1 MLWLCLR
8 LPSLPL
14 DALGPQHTKGM
25 LALSNNNIIVMANA
39 AAQQAGIAAGMSVAS
54 ALSLSNKLE
63 LRPRD
68 EQREQQHLANIA
80 LWAYRFSGDVCLCP
94 PNAVL
99 LELGASLRLFKN
111 LARLYRKFISAFR
124 RRGLSVQLGIAHT
137 PLAAELLS
145 HQNLSPANLVNG
157 AGQLHRTAL
166 DNALRE
172 LPIGLLPLAPKTLNT
187 LQEMGMHT
195 LGNIQALPRAA
206 LERRFGK
213 NIVTVLAKLQGEQ
226 PDIRPKFTPPETFHA
241 QRHFDGGLHSKQQL
255 RFPISALLSELEHYL
270 RLRQCLNRD
279 LEWTFHYLDGSR
291 EAWSL
296 DLSHRHFD
304 RRSLIELVMLRLER
318 LSLQGPVES
327 LSLSCTQFIGNEQ
340 HSDQLFDTANHSKHQ
355 EKAAQVLDK
364 LRLRLGAQRCHL
376 FSLQDAHLPEL
387 NWVLRDAHTSASA
400 PSQSKLKPILKP
412 VAAQQTT
419 APSTTELI
427 RPNCLC
433 HPPEAITETTE
444 GLFWQGELHLLQ
456 GPERFDGQWWQ
467 QRQTRDYY
475 IARHQHGA
483 LCWVFKDCLNR
494 RWYLHGFFA

>member
-1 MLWLCLR
+1 M
-8 LPSLPL
+8 LPL
-14 DALGPQHTKGM
+14 DAINEGHSSGM
-25 LALSNNNIIVMANA
+25 LALTSGNIIVMANSP
-39 AAQQAGIAAGMSVAS
+39 AQQAGIATGMSVAT
-54 ALSLSNKLE
+54 AMSLCAELE

-68 EQREQQHLANIA
+68 SQRERQYLENIA
-80 LWAYRFSGDVCLCP
+80 LWAYRFSGDVSLSP

-124 RRGLSVQLGIAHT
+124 RRGLTVHLGIAST

-145 HQNLSPANLVNG
+145 HKNVNPTSLVNA
-157 AGQLHRTAL
+157 AGELQQ
-166 DNALRE
+166 NALQNALHALSIR
-172 LPIGLLPLAPKTLNT
+172 LLPLPEKTLDT

-213 NIVTVLAKLQGEQ
+213 DIATVLAKLQGEQ
-226 PDIRPKFTPPETFHA
+226 SDIRPKFIPPETFNA
-241 QRHFDGGLHSKQQL
+241 LRHFDGGLHSKQQL

-279 LEWTFHYLDGSR
+279 LEWEFHYLDGSR

-296 DLSHRHFD
+296 ALSHRHFD
-304 RRSLIELVMLRLER
+304 RRSLIELVMLRLDR
-318 LSLQGPVES
+318 ISLQGAVET
-327 LSLSCTQFIGNEQ
+327 LCLHCAQFIHNEQ
-340 HSDQLFDTANHSKHQ
+340 HNEQLFDTANNGKQQ

-364 LRLRLGAQRCHL
+364 LRLRLGPHRCHQ
-376 FSLQDAHLPEL
+376 FSLQNAHLPEL
-387 NWVLRDAHTSASA
+387 NWVLHDAHSS
-400 PSQSKLKPILKP
+400 SHSKPRALIAREEP
-412 VAAQQTT
+412 TT
-419 APSTTELI
+419 PQPNNLL
-427 RPNCLC
+427 RPNWLC
-433 HPPEAITETTE
+433 HPPEVIAETSE
-444 GLFWQGELHLLQ
+444 GLFWQGELQLLQ

-494 RWYLHGFFA
+494 RWYLHGFFG

>member
-8 LPSLPL
+8 LPALPL
-14 DALGPQHTKGM
+14 EAISENHSATT
-25 LALSNNNIIVMANA
+25 LALIHNNIIVMANS
-39 AAQQAGIAAGMSVAS
+39 AAQQAGIAAGMSVAT
-54 ALSLSNKLE
+54 AMSLCSTLE
-63 LRPRD
+63 LRSRD
-68 EQREQQHLANIA
+68 LQREQQHLQNIA

-99 LELGASLRLFKN
+99 LELSASLRLFKN
-111 LARLYRKFISAFR
+111 LARLYHKFISAFR
-124 RRGLSVQLGIAHT
+124 RRGLSVKLGIAHT

-145 HQNLSPANLVNG
+145 HQHLNPVNLVNA
-157 AGQLHRTAL
+157 AGQLQQAAL
-166 DNALRE
+166 QDALRA
-172 LPIGLLPLAPKTLNT
+172 LSIRLLPLAPKNLRT

-195 LGNIQALPRAA
+195 LGHIQALPRSA

-213 NIVTVLAKLQGEQ
+213 DIATVLAKLQGEQ
-226 PDIRPKFTPPETFHA
+226 TDIRPKFSPPETFNS

-270 RLRQCLNRD
+270 RLRQCLNRN
-279 LEWTFHYLDGSR
+279 LEWECHYLDGNR
-291 EAWSL
+291 EVWSL

-304 RRSLIELVMLRLER
+304 RRSLIDLVMLRLEN
-318 LSLQGPVES
+318 LSLQGAVET
-327 LSLSCTQFIGNEQ
+327 LSLYCEKFISNEQ
-340 HSDQLFDTANHSKHQ
+340 HNEQLFDIASNSKQQ

-364 LRLRLGAQRCHL
+364 LRLRLGPHRCHQ
-376 FSLQDAHLPEL
+376 FNLQDAHLPEL
-387 NWVLRDAHTSASA
+387 NWVLRDAHKPSHNKPSLNSTAQSVEPNSAR
-400 PSQSKLKPILKP
+400 LKANNL
-412 VAAQQTT
+412 
-419 APSTTELI
+419 L
-427 RPNCLC
+427 RPNWLC
-433 HPPEAITETTE
+433 HPPEAISETAE

-494 RWYLHGFFA
+494 RWYLHGFFG

>member
-8 LPSLPL
+8 LPALPL
-14 DALGPQHTKGM
+14 DAISASHSTAL
-25 LALSNNNIIVMANA
+25 LALTHKHRIVMTSS
-39 AAQQAGIAAGMSVAS
+39 AAQHAGINAGMSVTTATSLCS
-54 ALSLSNKLE
+54 ALE

-68 EQREQQHLANIA
+68 LQREQQYLNNIA

-99 LELGASLRLFKN
+99 LELSASLRLFKN

-124 RRGLSVQLGIAHT
+124 RRGLSIKLGLAHT

-145 HQNLSPANLVNG
+145 HQSLNPATLVNA
-157 AGQLHRTAL
+157 AGQLHQKAL
-166 DNALRE
+166 QAALQK
-172 LPIGLLPLAPKTLNT
+172 LPVHLLPLSPKTLST

-195 LGNIQALPRAA
+195 LGSIQALPRAA

-213 NIVTVLAKLQGEQ
+213 DIAIVLAKLQGEQ
-226 PDIRPKFTPPETFHA
+226 MDIRPKFIPPDTFNG

-270 RLRQCLNRD
+270 RLRQCLNRN
-279 LEWTFHYLDGSR
+279 LEWEFHYLDGSR

-296 DLSHRHFD
+296 ELSHRHFD
-304 RRSLIELVMLRLER
+304 RRSLIDLVMLRLEK
-318 LSLQGPVES
+318 LNLQGAVES
-327 LSLSCTQFIGNEQ
+327 LSLYCEKFISNEQ
-340 HSDQLFDTANHSKHQ
+340 HNEQLFDSASNSKQQ

-364 LRLRLGAQRCHL
+364 LRLRLGPHRCHQ
-376 FSLQDAHLPEL
+376 FNLQDAHLPEL
-387 NWVLRDAHTSASA
+387 NWVLRDAHSPSHSKAPLSSAT
-400 PSQSKLKPILKP
+400 PQVKNLL
-412 VAAQQTT
+412 
-419 APSTTELI
+419 
-427 RPNCLC
+427 RPNWLC
-433 HPPEAITETTE
+433 HPPELISETAE

-494 RWYLHGFFA
+494 RWYLHGFFG

>member
-8 LPSLPL
+8 LPALPL
-14 DALGPQHTKGM
+14 DSLGAHASAGV
-25 LALSNNNIIVMANA
+25 LALTNNNVIVMANP
-39 AAQQAGIAAGMSVAS
+39 AAQHAGIAAGMSVAS
-54 ALSLSNKLE
+54 AMSLCSSLE

-68 EQREQQHLANIA
+68 LQGEQQCLENIA

-99 LELGASLRLFKN
+99 LELSASLRLFKN

-124 RRGLSVQLGIAHT
+124 RRGLNVQLGIAHT

-145 HQNLSPANLVNG
+145 HQNLNPASVVNA
-157 AGQLHRTAL
+157 AGQLHQDVL
-166 DNALRE
+166 VNALRGI
-172 LPIGLLPLAPKTLNT
+172 PIGLLPLAAKTLST
-187 LQEMGMHT
+187 LQEMGLHK
-195 LGNIQALPRAA
+195 LGNIQALPRAE

-213 NIVTVLAKLQGEQ
+213 EIATVLAKIQGEQ
-226 PDIRPKFTPPETFHA
+226 SDIRPKFAPPETFKA

-279 LEWTFHYLDGSR
+279 LQWEFHYLDGSK

-296 DLSHRHFD
+296 DLSQRHFD
-304 RRSLIELVMLRLER
+304 RRSLIELVMLRLEPLKLQGAVET
-318 LSLQGPVES
+318 LSLCCEK
-327 LSLSCTQFIGNEQ
+327 FINNEQ
-340 HSDQLFDTANHSKHQ
+340 ASEQLFDTTNNSKQQ

-364 LRLRLGAQRCHL
+364 LRLRLGSQRCHV

-387 NWVLRDAHTSASA
+387 NWVLKDAHASPA
-400 PSQSKLKPILKP
+400 RSSKQGKARPVTEQS
-412 VAAQQTT
+412 
-419 APSTTELI
+419 TELKHQSLL
-427 RPNCLC
+427 RPNWLC
-433 HPPEAITETTE
+433 HPPEAISETAA
-444 GLFWQGELHLLQ
+444 GLYWQGELHLLQ

-494 RWYLHGFFA
+494 RWFLHGFFG

>member
-8 LPSLPL
+8 LPALPL
-14 DALGPQHTKGM
+14 EALGAHHSTGM
-25 LALSNNNIIVMANA
+25 LALTRNNIIVMANTS
-39 AAQQAGIAAGMSVAS
+39 AQQAGIASGMSVAS
-54 ALSLSNKLE
+54 AMSLCSALE

-68 EQREQQHLANIA
+68 HQREQQCLANIA

-111 LARLYRKFISAFR
+111 MARLYRKFISAFR
-124 RRGLSVQLGIAHT
+124 RRGLSVQLGIGHT

-145 HQNLSPANLVNG
+145 HQNISPTKLVSS
-157 AGQLHRTAL
+157 AGQIRQEALH
-166 DNALRE
+166 NALHA
-172 LPIGLLPLAPKTLNT
+172 LPTELLPLDAKTLNT
-187 LQEMGMHT
+187 LQEMGMHQ
-195 LGNIQALPRAA
+195 LGSLQPLPRAA

-213 NIVTVLAKLQGEQ
+213 AITIMLAKLHGEL
-226 PDIRPKFTPPETFHA
+226 PDIRPQFTPPETFNA

-279 LEWTFHYLDGSR
+279 MQWEFHYLDGSR

-296 DLSHRHFD
+296 ALSQRHFD
-304 RRSLIELVMLRLER
+304 RRSLIELVVLRLES
-318 LSLQGPVES
+318 LSLQGPVET
-327 LSLSCTQFIGNEQ
+327 LSLRCEQFIGNEQ
-340 HSDQLFDTANHSKHQ
+340 HSDQLFDTANSSKQQ
-355 EKAAQVLDK
+355 EKTSQVLDK

-387 NWVLRDAHTSASA
+387 NWVLRDAHTSTPTRSPRHGQPATGKQASL
-400 PSQSKLKPILKP
+400 PISGKLL
-412 VAAQQTT
+412 
-419 APSTTELI
+419 
-427 RPNCLC
+427 RPNWLC
-433 HPPEAITETTE
+433 HPPENISETSQ
-444 GLFWQGELHLLQ
+444 GLFWQGELQLLQ

-494 RWYLHGFFA
+494 RWYLHGFFG